1 MQERLKQIDS
11 GAIFFRAPALL
22 LHNQATAPSFQKI
35 NNSAPLFRIAK
46 FSVISFFKV
55 DLPFCEYGGIF
66 DRFLTARAALAIYS
80 FNQFQVMLCEE
91 LLKDVLRLLHA
102 EKYRRPVL
110 SRRALL

>member
-1 MQERLKQIDS
+1 
-11 GAIFFRAPALL
+11 
-22 LHNQATAPSFQKI
+22 
-35 NNSAPLFRIAK
+35 
-46 FSVISFFKV
+46 
-55 DLPFCEYGGIF
+55 LPFREYGGIF

-110 SRRALL
+110 SRRALVYKPRFRPTAFQVLRQSRKPMPRREARSGD